1 MKKRL
6 FLLLGTL
13 CIVLCSCGQGVSQEE
28 YDRVV
33 AERDDY
39 KEALLDTSD
48 SLNKAIEELSIFE
61 GLSFSESEGK
71 NSKALIIT
79 SYLPLSNKEVGTK
92 FEKLGQAISDKKGEE
107 WFCYDFVFIEL
118 WNSEAGIITSIE
130 TKIDDM
136 SLRSYQWYGNE
147 EAETGRNEKEIGS
160 SNTKTDEGTVV
171 YQDENI
177 IISYTGITG
186 KESNYDVNFII
197 ENLSDKTLIIQ
208 VRETS
213 INGFMVDP
221 MCSIEIAPEK
231 KAMDKM
237 TIWSDDAK
245 NHPMSTVENIETKF
259 HIFNDDG
266 QDRYDTESIKIVGN

>member
-1 MKKRL
+1 MKKGMI
-6 FLLLGTL
+6 LLLTML
-13 CIVLCSCGQGVSQEE
+13 SVTLCSCGQGVLQED

-33 AERDDY
+33 AERDEY
-39 KEALLDTSD
+39 LSE
-48 SLNKAIEELSIFE
+48 IEEYV
-61 GLSFSESEGK
+61 SESEKLAKEFFADVESVAVSESIGGTRKILNIICYTKIYSDNEEVAALATEIGK
-71 NSKALIIT
+71 T
-79 SYLPLSNKEVGTK
+79 
-92 FEKLGQAISDKKGEE
+92 LGEIQEQE
-107 WFCYDFVFIEL
+107 WFDFDYVMLDF
-118 WNSEAGIITSIE
+118 WSESLGRILSITVNANDLSKPMQMHGWYGEKDSAQDNNQGESIE
-130 TKIDDM
+130 N
-136 SLRSYQWYGNE
+136 S
-147 EAETGRNEKEIGS
+147 
-160 SNTKTDEGTVV
+160 DERIV

-221 MCSIEIAPEK
+221 MCSIEIAPGK

-259 HIFNDDG
+259 HIFNND
-266 QDRYDTESIKIVGN
+266 DRYDTESIKIVGN